1 MNDSEG
7 NISED
12 EVNNVSKHDNIIE
25 GTIQVENFV
34 GNWKR
39 RKDVL
44 FISETKN
51 KNEDTKCSL
60 YEQKEIVHYSDEEY
74 SPDNSDSS
82 HAENFTLKTIAIKKF
97 LNLMIL
103 IIMRKVQKMKQ
114 IMLLMII
121 ILEKDM
127 LVPVNKSKRQIDNYV
142 RDYCKMN
149 DQEFLTSDNYRIY
162 IKFMIKKTGQVN

>member
-1 MNDSEG
+1 MKKMNDSEG

-82 HAENFTLKTIAIKKF
+82 HAKNI
-97 LNLMIL
+97 
-103 IIMRKVQKMKQ
+103 
-114 IMLLMII
+114 
-121 ILEKDM
+121 
-127 LVPVNKSKRQIDNYV
+127 S
-142 RDYCKMN
+142 
-149 DQEFLTSDNYRIY
+149 
-162 IKFMIKKTGQVN
+162 